1 MGLLPETSPVS
12 LQTTTVP
19 SCASVT
25 RTRTGSDASP
35 RTMLVPSH
43 RPLLTPL
50 PPTRVRTTA
59 ITITTTTAIT
69 ITIINNSNGGH
80 ATNGPVCNGGKV
92 GLAWA
97 PDIPTNFIPNA
108 KTGKTCFYYNWSSW
122 PANTDLTAGLN
133 FVPMYWG
140 PGKDDEFRSNVAYSS
155 NDYRVAMAM
164 NEVNQAGQAQMDAY
178 YGASLW
184 RSMLLPLRRD
194 RGYTLVS
201 PSTTSAD
208 DGIPWLQTFMS
219 ILGDDEKPDIM
230 AIHWYGKSF
239 QDMVNYLTNFHN
251 TFPGRKVWV
260 TEFACTG
267 FDGSGCNDDINYF
280 ANAAD
285 DWLNGQ
291 DWIGAYFPFGFVG
304 DLHGVHESSRAMN
317 QWTGEVTGV
326 GWAFLT

>member
-1 MGLLPETSPVS
+1 MRKRNAHKNRKRCIAQNNAG
-12 LQTTTVP
+12 
-19 SCASVT
+19 SVT
-25 RTRTGSDASP
+25 SSAVNTTPTNTGSNNSNNNNNNN
-35 RTMLVPSH
+35 SNNNNNNN
-43 RPLLTPL
+43 
-50 PPTRVRTTA
+50 
-59 ITITTTTAIT
+59 
-69 ITIINNSNGGH
+69 NNSNGGH

-326 GWAFLT
+326 GWAYLT